1 MSIQGPQGAYRDTKE
16 EHGSC
21 LNGTMNYSCAMKIA
35 VLGCGRMAS
44 ALIRGILAAGV
55 TTADQVTVSSRTPES
70 TQKTA
75 GELGV
80 RAASDNQEAVK
91 DAEVVFLCVK
101 PVQALEVLGG
111 VAAGLAGKLV
121 ISVVT
126 GIHAE
131 QLAKAAGGAAR
142 IIRTMPNTAV
152 RLRKG
157 VTALALHSTATPSDR
172 ELAHKLFS
180 SVGSVIEVREEDLD
194 TVTAVSGSGPAFAL
208 LMLEALAQ
216 GGVEGGL
223 DPESAKIFAAGAL
236 AGAAALVRETGE
248 TPLALRAEITS
259 PGGTTAAGLGA
270 LEEGNFPLVV
280 RSAVRAARQRA
291 VELSSGT

>member
-1 MSIQGPQGAYRDTKE
+1 
-16 EHGSC
+16 
-21 LNGTMNYSCAMKIA
+21 MKIA
-35 VLGCGRMAS
+35 VLGCGRMGG
-44 ALIRGILAAGV
+44 ALIRGILAAGI
-55 TTADQVTVSSRTPES
+55 TTADRVTLCCRTPES
-70 TQKTA
+70 TH
-75 GELGV
+75 
-80 RAASDNQEAVK
+80 RAASEIGTRAATSNTEALA
-91 DAEVVFLCVK
+91 DADVVFLGVK
-101 PVQALEVLGG
+101 PAQALEVLAG
-111 VAAGLAGKLV
+111 VTAGLSGKLL

-126 GIHAE
+126 GIRAAD
-131 QLAKAAGGAAR
+131 LAKASGGAAR

-157 VTALALHSTATPSDR
+157 VTAVAPHSSATPSDLN
-172 ELAHKLFS
+172 LARTIFS
-180 SVGSVIEVREEDLD
+180 SVGSVVEVREEDLD

-208 LMLEALAQ
+208 LMLEALVQ

-223 DPESAKIFAAGAL
+223 DPNSAKIFAAGAL
-236 AGAAALVRETGE
+236 AGAAALVKETGE

-270 LEEGNFPLVV
+270 LEDANFPLIV